1 MAKRKILAMLGLAAL
16 LHLPMMLQNT
26 IKLNPDGSYHI
37 TNNVDLLCRE
47 PQWTVFNYYK
57 MIRECLRF
65 FFVALM
71 TLLNVVIARK
81 LQLNKIRR
89 RRLVR
94 RHRRESNLIRSFSEK
109 KLTALMVVIC
119 VIFILGN
126 LPQMLVMV
134 LQNEAMD
141 NLYGF
146 QLYRNI
152 ANLLEVVNHCLNFYI
167 FCMASS
173 EYTRAFLLNC
183 VCLRNVMLNFPNLAD
198 FLAARRSDRS
208 RN

>member
-1 MAKRKILAMLGLAAL
+1 MLGLAAL

-26 IKLNPDGSYHI
+26 LRLDDDGTYHMS
-37 TNNVDLLCRE
+37 NNVELLCRE
-47 PQWTVFNYYK
+47 PHWTVFNYYK

-71 TLLNVVIARK
+71 TFLNVIIARK
-81 LQLNKIRR
+81 LQLNKMRR

-94 RHRRESNLIRSFSEK
+94 RSIPCEASSPEHQSINRPSSPETTFNSSRRESNLVRSFSEK

-126 LPQMLVMV
+126 LPQMIVMV

-141 NLYGF
+141 NQYGF
-146 QLYRNI
+146 QVSSSTH
-152 ANLLEVVNHCLNFYI
+152 NLLVAI
-167 FCMASS
+167 FFKSA
-173 EYTRAFLLNC
+173 
-183 VCLRNVMLNFPNLAD
+183 
-198 FLAARRSDRS
+198 
-208 RN
+208 